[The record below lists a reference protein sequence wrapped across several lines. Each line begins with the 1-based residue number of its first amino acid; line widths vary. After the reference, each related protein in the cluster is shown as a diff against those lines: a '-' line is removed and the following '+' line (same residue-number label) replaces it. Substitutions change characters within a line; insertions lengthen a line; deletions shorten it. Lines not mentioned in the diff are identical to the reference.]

1 MKKKYICPRIEV
13 TELMSESLMQAVSI
27 DNTGNG
33 GSDGEKQTVID
44 SGNAG
49 NDKPPHGH
57 KTAAQGLAL
66 HEERHSP
73 V

>member
-33 GSDGEKQTVID
+33 GSDGEKQTVVESDNADIEVG
-44 SGNAG
+44 SKENNMWGNSY
-49 NDKPPHGH
+49 NVW
-57 KTAAQGLAL
+57 
-66 HEERHSP
+66 E
-73 V
+73 

>member
-33 GSDGEKQTVID
+33 GSDGEQQTVVE
-44 SGNAG
+44 SGNADIEVG
-49 NDKPPHGH
+49 SKENNMWDNSYNVW
-57 KTAAQGLAL
+57 
-66 HEERHSP
+66 E
-73 V
+73 

>member
-33 GSDGEKQTVID
+33 GSDGEQQTVVE
-44 SGNAG
+44 SGNADIEVGSKEHNMWG
-49 NDKPPHGH
+49 NSYNVW
-57 KTAAQGLAL
+57 
-66 HEERHSP
+66 E
-73 V
+73 

>member
-33 GSDGEKQTVID
+33 GSDGEKQTVVVSDKADIEVGSKEND
-44 SGNAG
+44 MWGNSY
-49 NDKPPHGH
+49 NVW
-57 KTAAQGLAL
+57 
-66 HEERHSP
+66 E
-73 V
+73 

>member
-33 GSDGEKQTVID
+33 GSDGEKQTVVENDNADIEVG
-44 SGNAG
+44 SKENNMWGNSY
-49 NDKPPHGH
+49 NVW
-57 KTAAQGLAL
+57 
-66 HEERHSP
+66 E
-73 V
+73 

>member
-33 GSDGEKQTVID
+33 GSDGEKQTVVE
-44 SGNAG
+44 SGNADIEVGSKENDMWG
-49 NDKPPHGH
+49 NSYNVW
-57 KTAAQGLAL
+57 
-66 HEERHSP
+66 E
-73 V
+73 

>member
-44 SGNAG
+44 SGNADIEVGSKG
-49 NDKPPHGH
+49 NDMWGNSYNVW
-57 KTAAQGLAL
+57 
-66 HEERHSP
+66 E
-73 V
+73 

>member
-33 GSDGEKQTVID
+33 GSDGEQQTVVD
-44 SGNAG
+44 SGNADIEVGSKG
-49 NDKPPHGH
+49 NDMWGNSYNVW
-57 KTAAQGLAL
+57 
-66 HEERHSP
+66 E
-73 V
+73 

>member
-33 GSDGEKQTVID
+33 GSDGEKQTVVESDDADIEVG
-44 SGNAG
+44 SKENNMWGNSY
-49 NDKPPHGH
+49 NVW
-57 KTAAQGLAL
+57 
-66 HEERHSP
+66 E
-73 V
+73 

>member
-33 GSDGEKQTVID
+33 GSDGEQQTVVKSD
-44 SGNAG
+44 NADIEVG
-49 NDKPPHGH
+49 SKENNMWDNSYNVW
-57 KTAAQGLAL
+57 
-66 HEERHSP
+66 E
-73 V
+73 